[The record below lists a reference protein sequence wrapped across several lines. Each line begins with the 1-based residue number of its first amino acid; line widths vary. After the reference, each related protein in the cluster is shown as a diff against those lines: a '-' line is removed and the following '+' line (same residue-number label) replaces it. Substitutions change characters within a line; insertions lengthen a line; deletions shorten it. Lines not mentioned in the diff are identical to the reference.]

1 MHEIVSKNLIHGPC
15 GSYNPRCVCMENGRC
30 KKNFPKDFCDETV
43 NPEDSYPV
51 YMRRSPEKGG
61 HTSTLTSNMCTIDN
75 RWVVPYNPYLTKRFN
90 AHINVEICNTVQVL
104 KYLFKYVYKGHDK
117 ISASLSANDF
127 NPNEITR
134 YLEGRYVCPNEAFW
148 RIFGFDMHSKSPAV
162 EILSVHLK
170 DGQTIIF
177 ADGDGEDAIV
187 NGPPK
192 TTLTG
197 YFERVLY
204 ERANP
209 LLERERGFTEDG
221 SMNPTALDLTYS
233 EFVSFYTWVKKERK
247 WVRRKT
253 HFNTISRIYTM
264 KANTELFYL
273 RMLLYHRKN
282 IGSFSEM
289 QSVDNVLKESYKDV
303 CICLGL
309 LADDDEWIF
318 LFDEAI
324 NYYSAK
330 QLRNLYATV
339 LVFNEVKNPLHLF
352 EKYKQS
358 FAEDQKYRRSLELF
372 NRNINFIE
380 SDYSECLWLI
390 SDVIHEITNG
400 RKSLADF
407 NIPLPTIPR
416 LNQIPDNPDLHQE
429 LSYDVIEQEQ
439 VACSNVQKMN
449 FDQRNCYDKIMN
461 AINFVHIENATED
474 NVQRIFFIDAPGGTG
489 KTFTF
494 NTILA
499 AVRGS
504 GKVAI
509 AVASSAIASQLLV
522 GGTTAHRR
530 FGIPIELKATSL
542 CSFSNNSKAVILQS
556 AVIIWDEA
564 PMLNM
569 WGFEAVDRSLRLL
582 TKIEK
587 PFGGKI
593 VVLGGDFRQVL
604 PVIPKANKTQI
615 MSMILKR
622 SDLWCQIKKLSLTI
636 NERVKRG
643 ENTINILE
651 FSEFLLEVGEGRVPI
666 ESDISPN
673 TIAIPENYLYT
684 SENIK
689 NFINWC
695 YPSEDSINYERNDVA
710 ILAPKN
716 EDVDKINDVAL
727 ESFPGDIF
735 HLYSADTI
743 KVQDSSI
750 EITNFPEEF
759 LNSLNPNGFPL
770 HHLILKINC
779 PVILLRN
786 LNVKD
791 GLCNGTRLTVTK
803 ISIRLLT
810 CRFSTGPQKGKEVLI
825 PRISLDSNGNAYPFT
840 MTRRQFPVRLAFSMT
855 INKAQGQTLSKVAI
869 FLNDPVFGHGQLYV
883 ALSRSGNPNCTKILI
898 RNVKNKQG
906 KFPGKTGQYTDNIVY
921 TEAIDLM

>member
-1 MHEIVSKNLIHGPC
+1 MKLKKLISEICHDQILGAVVAYTYVVEFQKRGLPHAHILIWVCTLDKPRTIEDFDSIVSAEIPDPVVNPKLYEIVCKNLLHGPC
-15 GSYNPRCVCMENGRC
+15 GPYNPASVCMENGRC
-30 KKNFPKDFCDETV
+30 KKNFPKDFCDVTL
-43 NPEDSYPV
+43 NPEDGYPV
-51 YMRRSPEKGG
+51 YMRRSPDSGG
-61 HTSTLTSNMCTIDN
+61 HTMTLNNHIIDN
-75 RWVVPYNPYLTKRFN
+75 RWVVPFNPYLTKRFN

-117 ISASLSANDF
+117 ISASLSAVDF

-148 RIFGFDMHSKSPAV
+148 RILGYDMHAKYPSV
-162 EILSVHLK
+162 EVLSVHLK
-170 DGQTIIF
+170 DGQTVIF
-177 ADGDGEDAIV
+177 VDGEEEEAIV
-187 NGPPK
+187 GGPPK

-197 YFERVLY
+197 YFDRVIY
-204 ERANP
+204 ERTNP
-209 LLERERGFTEDG
+209 LSDAERGFADNG
-221 SMNPTALDLTYS
+221 SINPTALDLTYS
-233 EFVSFYTWVKKERK
+233 EFVSFYTWIKTDKKWK
-247 WVRRKT
+247 RRKRN
-253 HFNTISRIYTM
+253 FETISRIYTM

-282 IGSFSEM
+282 IGSFTEM
-289 QSVDNVLKESYKDV
+289 CTVENELKESYKDV

-309 LADDDEWIF
+309 LANDDEWIF

-324 NYYSAK
+324 TYHSSK

-339 LVFNEVKNPLHLF
+339 LIFNEVKNPVHLF

-358 FAEDQKYRRSLELF
+358 FAEDQKYRRSLQLL
-372 NRNINFIE
+372 NRNISFIE

-390 SDVIHEITNG
+390 SDVIQEITNG
-400 RKSLADF
+400 RKSLVDF

-416 LNQIPDNPDLHQE
+416 LNEVPDNPDLHQE

-439 VACSNVQKMN
+439 LASSNICKMN
-449 FDQRNCYDKIMN
+449 VDQKNCYDEIIG
-461 AINFVHIENATED
+461 AINFVGTETEAD
-474 NVQRIFFIDAPGGTG
+474 NFQRIFFIDAPGGTG

-499 AVRGS
+499 TVRGS

-530 FGIPIELKATSL
+530 FGIPIELNATSL
-542 CSFSNNSKAVILQS
+542 CSFTNNSKAVILQS

-564 PMLNM
+564 PMLNR

-582 TKIEK
+582 TKIDK

-604 PVIPKANKTQI
+604 PVIPKANKSQI

-622 SDLWCQIKKLSLTI
+622 SDLWSEIKKLSLKI

-643 ENTINILE
+643 GNATDVLE
-651 FSEFLLEVGEGRVPI
+651 FSEFLLEVGEGRVSI
-666 ESDISPN
+666 ENDISPN
-673 TIAIPENYLYT
+673 TIAIPDNYLYT
-684 SENIK
+684 SQNIK

-695 YPSEDSINYERNDVA
+695 YESDDSISYKRNDVA

-716 EDVDKINDVAL
+716 EDVDKINNVAL
-727 ESFPGDIF
+727 ESFPGNVF
-735 HLYSADTI
+735 HLYSADSI

-779 PVILLRN
+779 RVILWR
-786 LNVKD
+786 
-791 GLCNGTRLTVTK
+791 T
-803 ISIRLLT
+803 
-810 CRFSTGPQKGKEVLI
+810 
-825 PRISLDSNGNAYPFT
+825 
-840 MTRRQFPVRLAFSMT
+840 
-855 INKAQGQTLSKVAI
+855 
-869 FLNDPVFGHGQLYV
+869 
-883 ALSRSGNPNCTKILI
+883 
-898 RNVKNKQG
+898 
-906 KFPGKTGQYTDNIVY
+906 
-921 TEAIDLM
+921 